1 MWAGPQQHREDLS
14 SRSSSLSSFR
24 RVSGVR
30 KCHSSATESAV
41 WRGTQ
46 TRPRADQDH
55 CLSFEP
61 AISPASPHHS
71 PFSFFLFSDAS
82 GLYSQHVTIE
92 SPVTLNTANVRPLQ
106 NNLSKLRVCSNP
118 SERDL
123 GLYFLW
129 LSWMDSVLMSQTT
142 HTLNP
147 LTQSWSFQLPKPTV
161 EPGIHNKRIEFWS
174 FQTAREMATLLEE
187 TSEAL

>member
-1 MWAGPQQHREDLS
+1 MWVGPQQHREDLS
-14 SRSSSLSSFR
+14 SRSSSSAHSEEWAEWGSVIPQPLSLQY
-24 RVSGVR
+24 GVVHR
-30 KCHSSATESAV
+30 QGPGLTKITALA
-41 WRGTQ
+41 
-46 TRPRADQDH
+46 
-55 CLSFEP
+55 LSLQ
-61 AISPASPHHS
+61 SPLPPPPL

-92 SPVTLNTANVRPLQ
+92 SPVTLNIANVRPLQ

-147 LTQSWSFQLPKPTV
+147 LTQSWSFQLPKLKV
-161 EPGIHNKRIEFWS
+161 EPGFHNKRIEFWS